1 MNRFVPSPSL
11 SATHADSMLE
21 LPSEL
26 GSEPSELWHRLS
38 LVVIGVVSAT
48 LKGAGLCGPAQKA
61 RQCVDGFVRTGLQQR
76 WAPLLNF
83 SSPWASHAC
92 PPLGGGRSM
101 PIAPYVE
108 TLLEARPRAAL
119 PVLCAPPPRAPAGH
133 RDPLS

>member
-1 MNRFVPSPSL
+1 
-11 SATHADSMLE
+11 MLDM
-21 LPSEL
+21 PSEL

-83 SSPWASHAC
+83 SNPWASHAC